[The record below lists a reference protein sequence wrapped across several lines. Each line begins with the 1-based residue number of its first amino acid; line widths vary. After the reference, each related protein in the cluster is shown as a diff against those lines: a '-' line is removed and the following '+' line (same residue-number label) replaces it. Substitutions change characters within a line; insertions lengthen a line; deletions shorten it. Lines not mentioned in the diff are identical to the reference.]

1 MLAQERFGK
10 FTASE
15 IWKLL
20 TSGRSKSDIFGETAK
35 TYIKEK
41 SVEILTQRKK
51 ESFSTRAT
59 DWGNEWEYKAIQEYN
74 RSNFVEVEYFGSTN
88 PKFFVCPEFE
98 QYAGGSPDFI
108 LDESDNRVV
117 GEVKCPYDSV
127 NHLNNLYLSSQS
139 EFKDLHK
146 EYYSQIQFNIHCTNS
161 NYAHFVSY
169 DWRFVSEENQ
179 LFILQ
184 IEKDK
189 EHIDLILDRLAIAI
203 DNLNE
208 MIS

>member
-1 MLAQERFGK
+1 MLAEQRFGK

-15 IWKLL
+15 ICKLL
-20 TSGRSKSDIFGETAK
+20 VNGRAKEDIFGDTAK

-41 SVEILTQRKK
+41 AVEILTQRRK
-51 ESFSTRAT
+51 EGFSSRAT
-59 DWGNEWEYKAIQEYN
+59 DWGNEYEYKAIQEYN
-74 RSNFVEVEYFGSTN
+74 RFHLVEVEYFGSSN

-108 LDESDNRVV
+108 VNNIV

-127 NHLNNLYLSSQS
+127 NHLDNLLIRNVD
-139 EFKDLHK
+139 EFKKLHK
-146 EYYSQIQFNIHCTNS
+146 EYYSQIQFNIHCTG
-161 NYAHFVSY
+161 AELGHFVSY
-169 DWRFVSEENQ
+169 DWRFTKYENQ
-179 LFILQ
+179 LFILP

-189 EHIDLILDRLAIAI
+189 EHIDLILDRLQIAI

-208 MIS
+208 LIN